1 MNQHYKGIIYAFIA
15 YLLWGVLPIYW
26 KLVEYVSPLEI
37 LAHRIIWSFITIT
50 FFVILSKKWNSFIS
64 LCKELL
70 TNRKKLFALILAAL
84 LISGNWFIYIWAV
97 NSNHIIEA
105 SLGYYINPLVSILLG
120 VFVLKERLS
129 IWQLTAVVIAF
140 IGVIYLTVN
149 FGKFPFISFLLA
161 ITFALYALL
170 KKMINLDATFSLLL
184 ETAVVFPIA
193 LIYFGKLAVSGHS
206 GFINGSLIEIPLLIG
221 AGIAT
226 ILPLLYFG
234 KAAQLIPLSYIG
246 IMQYI
251 APTISLIIGTLLYHE
266 KFTKTHLISFLFI
279 WTACILFAFAKTK
292 TLQKLEMR
300 IFHKKENQ
308 NQSA

>member
-1 MNQHYKGIIYAFIA
+1 MNQHSKGIIYAFIA

-26 KLVEYVSPLEI
+26 KLVEYISPLEI
-37 LAHRIIWSFITIT
+37 LSHRIIWSFFTIIL
-50 FFVILSKKWNSFIS
+50 FVILSRKWNSFIS

-70 TNRKKLFALILAAL
+70 ANRKKLMALIIAGL

-105 SLGYYINPLVSILLG
+105 SLGYYINPLVSILFG
-120 VFVLKERLS
+120 VFVLKEKIS
-129 IWQLTAVVIAF
+129 FWQITSVLIAL

-149 FGKFPFISFLLA
+149 FGKFPFIAFMLA
-161 ITFALYALL
+161 ITFALYGLM
-170 KKMINLDATFSLLL
+170 KKMLNLDATFSLLL

-193 LIYFGKLAVSGHS
+193 LIYFGKVAVSGHS
-206 GFINGSLIEIPLLIG
+206 GFINGSLIEIVLLIG
-221 AGIAT
+221 AGLVT

-234 KAAQLIPLSYIG
+234 KATQLIPLTYIG

-266 KFTKTHLISFLFI
+266 KFTKTDLISFSFI
-279 WTACILFAFAKTK
+279 WVACILFALSKSK
-292 TLQKLEMR
+292 SLQKIESR
-300 IFHKKENQ
+300 IFHKKDTQ
-308 NQSA
+308 HKSA